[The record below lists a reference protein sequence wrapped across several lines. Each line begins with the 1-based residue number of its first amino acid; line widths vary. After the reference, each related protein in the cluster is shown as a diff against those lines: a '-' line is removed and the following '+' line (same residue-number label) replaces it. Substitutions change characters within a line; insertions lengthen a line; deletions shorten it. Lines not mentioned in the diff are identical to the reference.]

1 MKISA
6 IWKGH
11 FNSQIRPKWP
21 PFSARLS
28 FASLLIGTLKIWII
42 TGQWDLCLVKNSW
55 GKISDCRVHTF
66 FALLW
71 VMQRTTGHFEV
82 RNKNH
87 PPNIISQEQRS
98 RQQFS
103 VFMGKYLKCYQRR
116 WREEIRAGEKKTLQ
130 SLSMHHYPVSWLFWI
145 ETFKKQKQR
154 NYHLMRPK
162 FMALAAP
169 MSLPT

>member
-87 PPNIISQEQRS
+87 PPNIISRTEEPPPI
-98 RQQFS
+98 FCFYGE
-103 VFMGKYLKCYQRR
+103 VLK
-116 WREEIRAGEKKTLQ
+116 
-130 SLSMHHYPVSWLFWI
+130 M
-145 ETFKKQKQR
+145 
-154 NYHLMRPK
+154 
-162 FMALAAP
+162 
-169 MSLPT
+169 LPTALKGRNQTGWKENVIEPLNVPLSSKLVVLNWNF